1 MAERPSR
8 FHRRRKLTTGALLTL
23 LVLSFTLFFSGA
35 RLHAQAVT
43 GISGAV
49 IPGAQVTITDVSTG
63 VRSKTVTSSAGTFT
77 VVGLIPG
84 NYSVVVEAKGF
95 KSAQANLT
103 VEVAKISTTSFKMTV
118 GATTSTVQVK
128 ASALTLQTTSPVI
141 GTTLEPELVKTA
153 PIEIN
158 SLVRQI
164 DSFMYLAP
172 GVQGNSSSHNIDG
185 GVNYENE
192 TLFNGIPVA

>member
-43 GISGAV
+43 GISGTVMDTSGAV
-49 IPGAQVTITDVSTG
+49 IPGAQVTITDVSNG

-128 ASALTLQTTSPVI
+128 ASALTLQTTSP
-141 GTTLEPELVKTA
+141 
-153 PIEIN
+153 
-158 SLVRQI
+158 
-164 DSFMYLAP
+164 
-172 GVQGNSSSHNIDG
+172 
-185 GVNYENE
+185 
-192 TLFNGIPVA
+192 